1 MDLPFS
7 NCRLDESNLR
17 SFQALIWVT
26 HPQSDDF
33 LSWMPVQYSASSHF
47 LSVPRLTFSQISP
60 CPTRRTL
67 MAFKARVHA
76 TWPCEHFKYPEVFVK
91 IPGGFQSIFIPG
103 TPFQTLKMCCYTHM
117 NECIPYFMTWNCT
130 FLVLSTVVKGLPQW
144 LSSKEPTCNA
154 AEPDSISGQEDPL
167 EKKMATYSS
176 FLAWKIQRTVEPG
189 GLQSTGHNESDTTE
203 RLNNNKCNNNSCQRF
218 QILKHTAFWA

>member
-7 NCRLDESNLR
+7 NCRLGESNLR

-33 LSWMPVQYSASSHF
+33 LSWMPVQCSASSHL
-47 LSVPRLTFSQISP
+47 LSVPWLTLSQISP
-60 CPTRRTL
+60 CPTWRTL
-67 MAFKARVHA
+67 MAFKARVHT
-76 TWPCEHFKYPEVFVK
+76 TWTCGHFKYPEVFVK
-91 IPGGFQSIFIPG
+91 VSGGFQSIFIPR

-144 LSSKEPTCNA
+144 LSGKEPSAMQQRQIQSLGRKILWRRKWQPTPVFLPGKSN
-154 AEPDSISGQEDPL
+154 GQRSL
-167 EKKMATYSS
+167 VVYSPRVTKS
-176 FLAWKIQRTVEPG
+176 QTQLR
-189 GLQSTGHNESDTTE
+189 D
-203 RLNNNKCNNNSCQRF
+203 
-218 QILKHTAFWA
+218 